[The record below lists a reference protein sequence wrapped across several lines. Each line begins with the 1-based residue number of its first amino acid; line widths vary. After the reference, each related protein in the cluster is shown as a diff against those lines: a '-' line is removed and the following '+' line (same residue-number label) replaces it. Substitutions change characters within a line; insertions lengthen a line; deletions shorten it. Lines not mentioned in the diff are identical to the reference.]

1 MPDTT
6 PTTSASGAAPPAGVT
21 IASGRCIALF
31 AYDIGLSVDL
41 DVAER
46 HLAALTQRE
55 RIRQRRRTPRHIT
68 HQPAPLRLTQPCEIG
83 ELAGI
88 TLSPSMDLVVYDF
101 GAVSVSYGI
110 PLEGDAA
117 RLLALSEALHENE
130 QLLEHSRAAV
140 KQLLETLRP
149 AVARPG
155 LSDLVEDYTIYLI
168 ERLDAG
174 VSPEH
179 FVDTHAA
186 LVAGVLCSEVETLS
200 EQEIRESVSCRASY
214 TPDDI
219 VVIDWNAALVID
231 PDGDDVRAVL
241 EHANVELLEMRW
253 IDEQL
258 DKALDE
264 SYIRLSRRIESPSV
278 FRSAGD
284 SDMRRIALLQT
295 DSALLFEGVN
305 NALKLV
311 GDQYLARVYR
321 LAAQRLHLPDW
332 DASILRK
339 LEVLESLFGKLN
351 DFQTSRRLEI
361 LEWIIIILIAVSILL
376 PFIPG
381 VSY

>member
-1 MPDTT
+1 MPD
-6 PTTSASGAAPPAGVT
+6 PQPPSQAAAQSPAGVV
-21 IASGRCIALF
+21 IESGRCIALF
-31 AYDIGLSVDL
+31 AYDIGLAVDL
-41 DVAER
+41 DEAER
-46 HLAALTQRE
+46 RLAALIQRE
-55 RIRQRRRTPRHIT
+55 RIRHRRRTPRHIT
-68 HQPAPLRLTQPCEIG
+68 HQPAPLRITRPCEPLQ
-83 ELAGI
+83 LAGH

-101 GAVSVSYGI
+101 GAVSVSYSI

-117 RLLALSEALHENE
+117 RLLTLSEALHENE
-130 QLLEHSRAAV
+130 QLLAHSRAAV
-140 KQLLETLRP
+140 EELLENLRP
-149 AVARPG
+149 AISRPG
-155 LSDLVEDYTIYLI
+155 LSELVEDYTIYFLD
-168 ERLDAG
+168 RLGAG
-174 VSPEH
+174 VSPAA
-179 FVDTHAA
+179 FIDNHAP
-186 LVAGVLCSEVETLS
+186 LIAGVLCSELATLS
-200 EQEIRESVSCRASY
+200 EQEIRESISCRASY

-231 PDGDDVRAVL
+231 PDGEDVRAVL

-295 DSALLFEGVN
+295 DSAILFEGVN

-332 DASILRK
+332 DTSILRK

-361 LEWIIIILIAVSILL
+361 LEWIIIILIAVSIVL